1 MHRGGG
7 SPAKVRDTR
16 KPNLRFAPYPPPANQ
31 QGANVHR
38 GGVSK
43 HAAVK
48 SGAERGRTDDGRTQ
62 RRSEKG
68 DTHEGRGGGGGGGC
82 KTPFP
87 TYFPNPRFVFRF
99 SQKTA
104 LYFSIFCAIFCPKYE
119 NLFFHICGC
128 ISEYLVLAIEV
139 GRLGHHKV
147 SGRPWNVHGF
157 LCFFEGEQGHEMWG
171 LHFIAVGNPYSP
183 PPPEV

>member
-1 MHRGGG
+1 MCQKTTRCNFAPWRGG

-68 DTHEGRGGGGGGGC
+68 DMHEGRGEGEGEGARRLSRRIFRIRGL
-82 KTPFP
+82 
-87 TYFPNPRFVFRF
+87 YFVFRKKRPC
-99 SQKTA
+99 S
-104 LYFSIFCAIFCPKYE
+104 FSIFCAIFCPKYE
-119 NLFFHICGC
+119 NLFFHICGR

-139 GRLGHHKV
+139 GRLGRHKA
-147 SGRPWNVHGF
+147 RI
-157 LCFFEGEQGHEMWG
+157 
-171 LHFIAVGNPYSP
+171 FIDVD
-183 PPPEV
+183 V